1 MAAAAAANMRA
12 AAGGNGGGHPSELHQ
27 QHYQQQ
33 QQQGPPQLG
42 SPGLPE
48 AAPSTKTD
56 PVELSL
62 LTTYLRVVRQ
72 TQVSNDVSNQ
82 VLSTSFVGT
91 VSHVA
96 A

>member
-12 AAGGNGGGHPSELHQ
+12 AAGAGGGGHPSDIHQ
-27 QHYQQQ
+27 QHYQQQQQ

-72 TQVSNDVSNQ
+72 TQVRQ
-82 VLSTSFVGT
+82 E
-91 VSHVA
+91 
-96 A
+96 